1 MAIKYSPTE
10 AALLKL
16 LPANG
21 DRITTKEL
29 AEKFYKKQK
38 RDMPFHGRVYIANAM
53 RSLAMKAS
61 KNREKFKLKRTPK
74 AGPHEI
80 HFWIE

>member
-10 AALLKL
+10 VALLGL

-21 DRITTKEL
+21 DRITVREL
-29 AEKFYKKQK
+29 AEKFYKKRK
-38 RDMPFHGRVYIANAM
+38 RDMPFHGEIYIANSM
-53 RSLAMKAS
+53 RSLAVKAS
-61 KNREKFKLKRTPK
+61 KNREKFKLKRTVKSRP
-74 AGPHEI
+74 I